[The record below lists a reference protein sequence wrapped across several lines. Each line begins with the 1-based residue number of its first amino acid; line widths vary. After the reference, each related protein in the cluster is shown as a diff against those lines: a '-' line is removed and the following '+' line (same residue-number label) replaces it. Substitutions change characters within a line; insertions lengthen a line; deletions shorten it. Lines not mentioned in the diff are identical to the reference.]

1 MRADVV
7 QGATQ
12 AQEARIDAE
21 MARVRAEI
29 SRAQAEQARAASE
42 IAAAQAR
49 GELRDVKVVRGPDG
63 QTTVHLP
70 DGRVV
75 TIDQHGSPVIAGP
88 EGMLHEPF
96 PSPPLLPSEE
106 RGPPE
111 NVIVLIAVVLCFVAM
126 TIVGL
131 PIARAFAR
139 RLDRKAVG
147 AGATDLDARLQRIE
161 QAVEAVAVEVERVS
175 EAQRFSARLL
185 AERAEPQPTYGA
197 GPTRRP

>member
-1 MRADVV
+1 MQQSA
-7 QGATQ
+7 GQ
-12 AQEARIDAE
+12 AQEARMDAE
-21 MARVRAEI
+21 LARVRAEMA
-29 SRAQAEQARAASE
+29 RAQAEQARAASE
-42 IAAAQAR
+42 AAAAQAGGEQREVSVLR
-49 GELRDVKVVRGPDG
+49 GRDG
-63 QTTVHLP
+63 QTIVQLPNGRTVIIDR
-70 DGRVV
+70 DGA
-75 TIDQHGSPVIAGP
+75 PVMEAPVGFPHEAPAG
-88 EGMLHEPF
+88 F
-96 PSPPLLPSEE
+96 PAMPIEE

-139 RLDRKAVG
+139 RMDRRAVG
-147 AGATDLDARLQRIE
+147 AGTTDVDARLQRIE

-185 AERAEPQPTYGA
+185 AERAEPQPSYGA